1 MDQRGFGFA
10 GALILVGVAALLWN
24 FNVLP
29 DRFLHAAWSLWP
41 VALVA
46 VGMGLVLTRVRVWL
60 GSLAFLVIL
69 TAGVGTAWGLA
80 ATGQGPVI
88 HRQAIAVNTGNAT
101 AARLELQVG
110 AGTLTLDAEAPP
122 GLLLAGELESRTTG
136 DTYSISEAQ
145 RPGGRSVIR
154 LNNAA
159 GREYSIFPGQAPSE
173 EWTLH
178 LTPHIPTEIR
188 VDAGAA
194 EIDLDL
200 RNLDLQRLEIKAGAA
215 DIDVVMPAAAGKTE
229 ASIEV
234 GAASL
239 RITVPEGVAAR
250 IEVDAGLSS
259 IQIDEGRFAQL
270 KGDVYTS
277 PDFARAANRLDI
289 TIEAG
294 ASHVEIR

>member
-46 VGMGLVLTRVRVWL
+46 VGASLVLSRVRVWL

-69 TAGVGTAWGLA
+69 TAGFGTAWGLA
-80 ATGQGPVI
+80 AAGEGPVI

-101 AARLELQVG
+101 AARLELQVA
-110 AGTLTLDAEAPP
+110 AGSLTLDAEAPP

-250 IEVDAGLSS
+250 IVVDAGLSS
-259 IQIDEGRFAQL
+259 IQVDEGRFAQL

>member
-69 TAGVGTAWGLA
+69 TAGFGTAWGLA

-88 HRQAIAVNTGNAT
+88 HREAIAVNTGNAT

-122 GLLLAGELESRTTG
+122 NLLLAGELESRTTG

-154 LNNAA
+154 LNNSA

-239 RITVPEGVAAR
+239 RITVPEGVAAH

-259 IQIDEGRFAQL
+259 VQIDEGRFAQQT
-270 KGDVYTS
+270 GDVYTS

-289 TIEAG
+289 TIDAG

>member
-46 VGMGLVLTRVRVWL
+46 VGAGLVLTRVRVWL

-69 TAGVGTAWGLA
+69 TAGFGTAWGLA
-80 ATGQGPVI
+80 AAGQGPVI
-88 HRQAIAVNTGNAT
+88 HREAIAVNTGNAT

-122 GLLLAGELESRTTG
+122 DLLLAGELESRTTG

-154 LNNAA
+154 LNNSD

-178 LTPHIPTEIR
+178 LTPRIPTEIR

-194 EIDLDL
+194 DIDLDL

-250 IEVDAGLSS
+250 IVVDAGLSS
-259 IQIDEGRFAQL
+259 VQIDEGRFVQL

-277 PDFARAANRLDI
+277 PDFERAANRLDI

>member
-69 TAGVGTAWGLA
+69 TAGFGTAWGLA
-80 ATGQGPVI
+80 AAGEGPVI
-88 HRQAIAVNTGNAT
+88 HREAIAVNTGNAT
-101 AARLELQVG
+101 AVRLELQVA

-122 GLLLAGELESRTTG
+122 DLLLAGELESRTTG

-250 IEVDAGLSS
+250 IVVDAGLSS
-259 IQIDEGRFAQL
+259 IQVDEGRFAQL

>member
-46 VGMGLVLTRVRVWL
+46 VGASLVLSRVRVWL

-69 TAGVGTAWGLA
+69 TAGFGTAWGLA
-80 ATGQGPVI
+80 AAGEGPVI

-101 AARLELQVG
+101 AARLELQVA
-110 AGTLTLDAEAPP
+110 AGSLTLDAEAPP
-122 GLLLAGELESRTTG
+122 DLLLAGELESRTTG

-250 IEVDAGLSS
+250 IVVDAGLSS
-259 IQIDEGRFAQL
+259 IQVDEGRFAQL